1 MLLTT
6 IACLGFFGTMVCGI
20 MSVEEY
26 DDTLNAK
33 LNWKF
38 LLSMMI
44 GGLCGAYLCVGF
56 SWWLVVMF
64 PLAMPCW
71 LMITM
76 AIYFL
81 AEIMG
86 VIK

>member
-1 MLLTT
+1 MLAT
-6 IACLGFFGTMVCGI
+6 IACLGFFGTMAYGI
-20 MSVEEY
+20 MSAKEY

-33 LNWKF
+33 LSWKF
-38 LLSMMI
+38 LLSMII

-56 SWWLVVMF
+56 TWWLVIIF
-64 PLAMPCW
+64 PIAIPCW
-71 LMITM
+71 LFIAM

-86 VIK
+86 VNK